1 MGILKTIIYIIFFY
15 YVFKF
20 IMRLLAPLMARKMME
35 KASKNFEEQ
44 FNNPYYK
51 ERPKTEEGKT
61 YIEKK
66 PKEKSRKS
74 TNSEGEFIDYEEVD

>member
-1 MGILKTIIYIIFFY
+1 MGVLRIIIIIILVY

-20 IMRLLAPLMARKMME
+20 IMRLLAPFMARKMME
-35 KASKNFEEQ
+35 KAAENFEKQ

-51 ERPKTEEGKT
+51 RDKVKEGET

-66 PKEKSRKS
+66 PQEDSYLPDDG
-74 TNSEGEFIDYEEVD
+74 EGEFTDYEEVD